1 MRALDFSP
9 FLESAIGFDDLF
21 SMTDSL
27 KRFAESDRGYPPYD
41 IQKLSEND
49 YRITMAVAGFT
60 RDDLTVVAEGDVLT
74 VEGRTAGEDES
85 SESEF
90 LHRGIARRA
99 FERRFRLAEF
109 INVKEARFENGLL
122 VIDLEREIPE
132 HKRPRQIDIASDEGR
147 KTISGKKA
155 A

>member
-21 SMTDSL
+21 TMTDSL

-49 YRITMAVAGFT
+49 YRITMAVAGFG
-60 RDDLTVVAEGDVLT
+60 RDDLTVVSEGDVLT
-74 VEGRTAGEDES
+74 VEGRAAPAEES
-85 SESEF
+85 NEGEF

-109 INVKEARFENGLL
+109 INVKDARFENGLL

-132 HKRPRQIDIASDEGR
+132 HKRPRQIEIASEKAG